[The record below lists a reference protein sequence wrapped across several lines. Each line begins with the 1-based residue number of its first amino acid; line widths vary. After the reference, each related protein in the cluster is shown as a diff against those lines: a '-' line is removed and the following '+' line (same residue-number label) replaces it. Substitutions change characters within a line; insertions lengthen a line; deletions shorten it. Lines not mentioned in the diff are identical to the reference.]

1 MRTDVNRIY
10 TAIMDAPAA
19 PATHSSPRSTKT
31 VVVLGAAYAGHR
43 ATQLLIGS
51 LPSGW
56 RVVVIERNTHFNHLY
71 AFSRV
76 SVLPGHE
83 HKPFIPYTN
92 LLLAEQ
98 EVAEARSSKCRI
110 SGSPHLLL
118 HANITKLESH
128 RVHFKYLGA
137 DNVEKEPGFV
147 DFEYCIYALGS
158 SLPPPINVWSTSEE
172 SRKKPT
178 HSGIWHGT
186 KTEGRQ
192 YLRDEQD
199 RIRAATSI
207 AIVGGGALGIQYAS
221 DIADIYP
228 NKQVTLIHSRH
239 QLLPQ
244 FAKWMHDAAARALT
258 ELNVRLVLGSRLDLS
273 NVDPDVMDK
282 SRVLRTTSGET
293 IPAELLLI
301 CTGQKPNTH
310 FIRGMAPSSIN
321 PANNLVYVRRTMQLS
336 DPPEYED
343 EDPMVTHNPHIFVV
357 GDAADAFGALKAGHT
372 AWQMAAVAAYNICA
386 LIRGEDEL
394 QEYTPPP
401 PAIKVSLGLSQA
413 IYQSRGVHGHQ
424 DASKCDEA
432 LNTHVMWTRRGLC
445 TEDMT
450 L

>member
-1 MRTDVNRIY
+1 
-10 TAIMDAPAA
+10 MDALAT
-19 PATHSSPRSTKT
+19 PATHSSPSSTKT

-92 LLLAEQ
+92 LLRTEQDLAEP
-98 EVAEARSSKCRI
+98 RSTKCRN
-110 SGSPHLLL
+110 SCPHQLL
-118 HANITKLESH
+118 HANIIKLEPH
-128 RVHFKYLGA
+128 RVHFKYLGE
-137 DNVEKEPGFV
+137 DNAEKEADSIEF
-147 DFEYCIYALGS
+147 DYCVYALGS

-172 SRKKPT
+172 SRKKPK

-186 KTEGRQ
+186 KPEGRQ

-199 RIRAATSI
+199 RIRAAKSI

-228 NKQVTLIHSRH
+228 NKQVTLVHSRH

-244 FAKWMHDAAARALT
+244 FDHWMHDAAARALT
-258 ELNVRLVLGSRLDLS
+258 EMNVRLVLGSRLNLDD
-273 NVDPDVMDK
+273 VDPDVMDEG
-282 SRVLRTTSGET
+282 RVLKTASGES
-293 IPAELLLI
+293 IPAELILI

-310 FIRGMAPSSIN
+310 FIRDMAPSTIN
-321 PANNLVYVRRTMQLS
+321 PSNNLVYVRRTLQLA

-343 EDPMVTHNPHIFVV
+343 EDPLVTHYPHIFVV

-372 AWQMAAVAAYNICA
+372 AWQMAAVAAYNVVA

-401 PAIKVSLGLSQA
+401 PAIKVSLGLTQA

-424 DASKCDEA
+424 GAEQCDEA
-432 LNTHVMWTRRGLC
+432 LNTHVMWTRRGLS

-450 L
+450 I